1 MNKIELLSPAG
12 SLESFKAAI
21 SAGANAVYMG
31 GKMFSARAYASNF
44 SNEEI
49 GDLIKY
55 AHSRGVK
62 VYITV
67 NTLIFEDEFIE
78 AVKFIDYLYKNDVD
92 GVLLQDLGLAY
103 YLHTRYPDLIL
114 HASTQLNCHNISEAK
129 ALINLGFKRL
139 VLAREVSL
147 EEAKKIKDLGVEI
160 EVFVHGALCVSYSGQ
175 CLMSSFIG
183 NRSGNRGRCAQPCR
197 NEMKVIGNDKE
208 SHSFGISTKD
218 MCSIEYIN
226 KLIDIG
232 IDSLKIEGRMKKEEY
247 VYQVVSSYKKAID
260 SYYENKKIDYE
271 EEILKMKS
279 LFNRDFT
286 KGYLFNESRTSL
298 LNQKTSSHQGTLLGR
313 VIKVR
318 GNYIDIKLVDD
329 LYILDGIR
337 FNNKYQS
344 GQQVQKMFIS
354 SKEVKE
360 GKKNQIVTIIGHNVR
375 AFINDEVIKT
385 TSKKIEE
392 DIRTLMK
399 IERKNDIDIKL
410 SLFINKPMEMEL
422 VYQNKK
428 VKVFS
433 SFIVSEALNNPT
445 TRERIIEQVSKLGDT
460 PFKLNKI
467 EIEMDDDIFVSIK
480 ELNALRR
487 EGIDKLIN
495 KISNLNSYDLSN
507 IYPYNNKSSS
517 KNESFSLMCQIENKV
532 QLEIALKYPFK
543 KILVNNPK
551 LFDEYKDDPRIYHS
565 LSRINHFDDTS
576 TSFKEVLPYIK
587 EIGSKENL
595 LTSPYFNLVN
605 SYSLDLIYNLGI
617 KNVICSYELSK
628 DTILKMM
635 EEYKLRNGNYPNL
648 SLPLYGK
655 VDLMIM
661 KSCPISNMYGIS
673 KDHCNLCKKNNFYLK
688 DRLNLHFDMIQD
700 ENCTTRILNSHTL
713 YLLDKI
719 DEIKKMNIS
728 NGILYFTNE
737 DNLQVNKICKDA
749 FDKLEN
755 ENTNIPLESI
765 TRGHFLKKID

>member
-21 SAGANAVYMG
+21 SAGADAVYMG

-49 GDLIKY
+49 GELIQY
-55 AHSRGVK
+55 AHTRGVK

-67 NTLIFEDEFIE
+67 NTLIFEDEFEE
-78 AVKFIDYLYKNDVD
+78 AVKFIDFLYHHDVD
-92 GVLLQDLGLAY
+92 GILLQDLGLAY
-103 YLHTRYPDLIL
+103 YLHNTYPDLIL
-114 HASTQLNCHNISEAK
+114 HASTQLNCHNLSEAK
-129 ALINLGFKRL
+129 ALIKLGFKRL

-147 EEAKKIKDLGVEI
+147 EEAKKIKDLGAEV

-197 NEMKVIGNDKE
+197 NEMKVIAKDKE
-208 SHSFGISTKD
+208 SASFGISTKD
-218 MCSIEYIN
+218 MCSIEHIN

-247 VYQVVSSYKKAID
+247 VYQVVASYKKAID
-260 SYYENKKIDYE
+260 GYYEKKAIDYQK
-271 EEILKMKS
+271 EILKMKS

-286 KGYLFNESRTSL
+286 KGYLFNESRTSI
-298 LNQKTSSHQGTLLGR
+298 LNQKTSSHQGTILGR

-318 GNYIDIKLVDD
+318 GNYIDIKLEDD
-329 LYILDGIR
+329 LYLLDGIR

-360 GKKNQIVTIIGHNVR
+360 AKRNQIVTLIGHNVR
-375 AFINDEVIKT
+375 VFVNDEVIKT

-392 DIRTLMK
+392 DIRALMK
-399 IERKNDIDIKL
+399 VERKNDIDIKL

-422 VYQNKK
+422 TYEDKK
-428 VKVFS
+428 VKVYS
-433 SFIVSEALNNPT
+433 SFIVSEAMNNPT
-445 TRERIIEQVSKLGDT
+445 SKERIIEQVSKLGDT
-460 PFKLNKI
+460 PFKVNKVDVS
-467 EIEMDDDIFVSIK
+467 MDNDIFVSIK
-480 ELNALRR
+480 ELNSLRR
-487 EGIDKLIN
+487 EGVEKLLS
-495 KISNLNSYDLSN
+495 KISNVNSYNLEN
-507 IYPYNNKSSS
+507 IIPYQIKSIS
-517 KNESFSLMCQIENKV
+517 KNEEFSLICQVENKE
-532 QLEIALKYPFK
+532 QLDVVLNYPFK
-543 KILVNNPK
+543 KILINN
-551 LFDEYKDDPRIYHS
+551 LNLYEEYKNDSRIFKA
-565 LSRINHFDDTS
+565 LSRIDHFDSTPTS
-576 TSFKEVLPYIK
+576 SKDVLAYLK

-617 KNVICSYELSK
+617 TNVILSYELSK
-628 DTILKMM
+628 DMILRMM
-635 EEYKLRNGNYPNL
+635 DEYKLRNGTYPNL
-648 SLPLYGK
+648 GLPIYGK

-661 KSCPISNMYGIS
+661 KSCPISNMYGLT
-673 KDHCNLCKKNNFYLK
+673 KDHCNLCKKNNYYLK
-688 DRLNLHFDMIQD
+688 DRMNLHFDMIQD

-719 DEIKKMNIS
+719 SEIKNMNIS
-728 NGILYFTNE
+728 FGVLYFTNE
-737 DNLQVNKICKDA
+737 DGLYVSRICKEV

-755 ENTNIPLESI
+755 ENTDISLETI